1 MAVTSFIPELWSAR
15 LLAHL
20 DKAHVATAFTNRD
33 YEGEI
38 RQAGDT
44 VHINTLGNITVKSY
58 TKNTD
63 IEGPEALSTE
73 DQTLVI
79 DQLKYFNFQVDD
91 VDKVQA
97 AGALLDPATQRAAY
111 ALSDTADA
119 FIFNYLASAA
129 KKQITLGSVTNVNTA
144 YAALVAIRTAFVQA
158 NVPSGTWQ
166 VAVDPVFSSF
176 LLKDERFVKAGIDA
190 QYGNLQNGFI
200 GRAAGMDIYESNNVG
215 SGKIIACPAFACTF
229 AEQILEMEAYRPEK
243 RFADAVKGL
252 HVYGIKATYPEC
264 IIKGTF
270 TDGTSDPKV
279 TGVTG
284 ATGATG
290 ATGST
295 GN

>member
-44 VHINTLGNITVKSY
+44 VHINMLGNITVKSY

-97 AGALLDPATQRAAY
+97 AGALLDPATERAAY
-111 ALSDTADA
+111 ALNDICDA
-119 FIFNYLASAA
+119 FIFSYLASAA
-129 KKQITLGSVTNVNTA
+129 GKELTLGSVTDVKTA
-144 YAALVAIRTAFVQA
+144 YAALVAIRTAFVKA

-166 VAVDPVFSSF
+166 VAVDPTFAGF
-176 LLKDERFVKAGIDA
+176 LLQDDRFVKAGIDA

-200 GRAAGMDIYESNNVG
+200 GRAAGIDVYESNNITAG
-215 SGKIIACPAFACTF
+215 SLIAAPAFACTF

-270 TDGTSDPKV
+270 TDGTSGPVV

-290 ATGST
+290 ATG
-295 GN
+295 N